1 MLKIKRILP
10 VLAILA
16 LAACTDAVG
25 PTDPLATAS
34 AEGVEQN
41 DPAGQEREQARG
53 GDRLAK

>member
-25 PTDPLATAS
+25 PTDPLATS
-34 AEGVEQN
+34 SVEGVDQH
-41 DPAGQEREQARG
+41 DPAGQDQSQARG
-53 GDRLAK
+53 GDQLAK